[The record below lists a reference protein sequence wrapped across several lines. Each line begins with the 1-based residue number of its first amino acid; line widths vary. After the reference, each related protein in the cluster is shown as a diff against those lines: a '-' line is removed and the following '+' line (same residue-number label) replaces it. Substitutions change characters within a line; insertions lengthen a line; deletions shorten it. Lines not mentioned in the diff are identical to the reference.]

1 MQKEY
6 VDLTNKVNSV
16 CNRMFLDFTVK
27 EVIEGYD
34 LYHNGVEIHEKL
46 WKVQDE
52 CFQEIEKYK
61 KYVDSQI
68 ACV

>member
-6 VDLTNKVNSV
+6 VDLTNKVNTV
-16 CNRMFLDFTVK
+16 CNRMLLDFTVK
-27 EVIEGYD
+27 EVIEGYN
-34 LYHNGVEIHEKL
+34 LYHNGVEIDERL

-52 CFQEIEKYK
+52 CFQEIENYK
-61 KYVDSQI
+61 NYVDSQI